1 MIGCVDQPFLSLH
14 LIDSLGFITRTF
26 IIMVNTTRTHE
37 QQQETNTMTVIS
49 SSSSEPSSSSSSLVS
64 NSSTASS
71 SSLQGQPQQQQPN
84 QVLESSLTG
93 KRKHSS
99 FAEDLAI
106 NQHCGKEKIYPD
118 PPTVHSLP
126 EDDDLQP
133 SGRETKSMSSSE
145 QNSQHVQVGTTH
157 NDDINSSNNLG
168 SDSNTN
174 NRNKSD
180 KDSHRRREEGL
191 SLLFAASLLQQQQTG
206 SNGDKNIISIY
217 AEAQH
222 LHLTQECSRSVEEST
237 KTTPNIPLPSLQEP
251 TKSKTRALSSS
262 SGIHNGDDVAI
273 TRPAALDVLCG
284 RGGWINQH
292 SGNVIYRMIVDTN
305 KAAYS
310 SVPKRHRMLVSQ
322 SIVLAIIKAGGRFL
336 QQQQTKTRSCQSN
349 LLKHAEK
356 LHPPKP
362 SDDLPHAKTA
372 TLRVSDSS
380 ADSVHQQC
388 SQINGSTTA
397 DPATKDKLS
406 KSITWTEINFRRAVQ
421 KTSQALRER
430 SNSNSTT
437 AMTAGNGGNI

>member
-1 MIGCVDQPFLSLH
+1 
-14 LIDSLGFITRTF
+14 
-26 IIMVNTTRTHE
+26 
-37 QQQETNTMTVIS
+37 MTVIS

-71 SSLQGQPQQQQPN
+71 SPLHQVQPQQQHPN
-84 QVLESSLTG
+84 QVLESSLAG

-106 NQHCGKEKIYPD
+106 NQHCGKEKYSPD
-118 PPTVHSLP
+118 PPTLHSLP
-126 EDDDLQP
+126 EDDDSQP
-133 SGRETKSMSSSE
+133 SGQETKSMSSSE

-157 NDDINSSNNLG
+157 NDDINGSNNLG

-222 LHLTQECSRSVEEST
+222 LHLNQECSRSVEEST
-237 KTTPNIPLPSLQEP
+237 KTTRNIPPSIPSLQEP
-251 TKSKTRALSSS
+251 TKSKTRVLSSS
-262 SGIHNGDDVAI
+262 SGTHNGDDVAI

-349 LLKHAEK
+349 LLKQAEK

-362 SDDLPHAKTA
+362 CVDLPHAKTT
-372 TLRVSDSS
+372 TLQVNDSS
-380 ADSVHQQC
+380 ADSVHRQC

-397 DPATKDKLS
+397 DPDTKNKLS
-406 KSITWTEINFRRAVQ
+406 KSVTWTEINFRRAVQ

-430 SNSNSTT
+430 SNNNSTT
-437 AMTAGNGGNI
+437 AMTADSGSNV